1 MKAKR
6 AFTAAAISLLP
17 LGQPLLQGNALTAAK
32 GVLLQPSAA
41 IAQYVTNN
49 ASLQLRLLT

>member
-1 MKAKR
+1 MTSRTTAI
-6 AFTAAAISLLP
+6 AAALSLLP
-17 LGQPLLQGNALTAAK
+17 LGQPLLQGNALSAAK